1 MGNEIMRH
9 AMATA
14 DVIAGSLATPNARA
28 TWTVYRDG
36 YRWTVGAK
44 HLPDALRRACL
55 QTDSMSGQQFVD
67 AGARRE
73 LCEAPAPNGLPIA
86 LRCFT
91 REIEAIY
98 CDGLTAHVV
107 DVSDT
112 ITHAQALDVLARAR
126 EDFVAVWAAA
136 LAAMVWVW
144 DENGEPV
151 TVRCYKTGA
160 KGLSARSHFSRYQ
173 TTGKLERDGSIE
185 WHNASLMPELLG
197 ILQRDDL
204 IKWPRKTSAEEKAR
218 MLAGVVHNAALDEY
232 VTAMQ
237 ATLVF
242 DTERA
247 CQRLVPPPKHVDE
260 MTEVELR
267 KRKAQHEAE
276 LAELPPNATARH
288 EITTRD
294 HDTRSRRSLP
304 QCNDRWMCSTPST
317 STASTL
323 ARWSTYCRLRGTT
336 SRSPDALASW
346 RSLSNTSPHISTES
360 PRRST
365 AASLSSSTAL
375 TAPDPRRTACARRR
389 EAYGFSLHS
398 LRGWCSLT
406 P

>member
-294 HDTRSRRSLP
+294 HDTRSRHEITTQLAAVQRRLDVFDSINEHGFDVGTLVDVLP
-304 QCNDRWMCSTPST
+304 APWDDEQITRRARVVEVVVEHKPTYFDREPETQHRRVVEFFDGSDSTRPET
-317 STASTL
+317 H
-323 ARWSTYCRLRGTT
+323 RLRATT
-336 SRSPDALASW
+336 
-346 RSLSNTSPHISTES
+346 
-360 PRRST
+360 
-365 AASLSSSTAL
+365 
-375 TAPDPRRTACARRR
+375 
-389 EAYGFSLHS
+389 
-398 LRGWCSLT
+398 
-406 P
+406 